1 MNSHS
6 GIPSISVVILNFNGM
21 QWLPRCFK
29 SLEEQTIFSRI
40 EVIVAD
46 NASVDGSDRYAQ
58 EWLER
63 TGKGQCVRNSTNL
76 YFCEGNNVAAAA
88 ATGEYLLFLN
98 FDLWLE
104 TDCLEKLYEEVTA
117 SDAGCATPFVLNY
130 DDNTFQGGGES
141 GLDLFGLPTTVG
153 SPPTRTTEV
162 FTAYGCSLLV
172 RADLFRKIGGFPTEL
187 LMYADETDL
196 SWRVWI
202 AGSKVVTVPAARL
215 HHRGSV
221 VINPAGQE
229 KIVESRTSETK
240 RFLANRNG
248 ILLLMKNGQHILLFL
263 LIPHLFL
270 LLLEALASLVLIR
283 RWSYVRKSY
292 LGAVTDAF
300 RMLPHVSEWRRRIR
314 GFRKRSDFRMLRF
327 LRLRPSRWDE
337 VKRLLKFGVPKV
349 EAN

>member
-6 GIPSISVVILNFNGM
+6 GIPCISVVILNFNGA
-21 QWLPRCFK
+21 QWLPRCFT

-40 EVIVAD
+40 EVIVVD
-46 NASVDGSDRYAQ
+46 NASVDGSDHYA
-58 EWLER
+58 EAWLQR
-63 TGKGQCVRNSTNL
+63 VGKGRCVRNKTNL
-76 YFCEGNNVAAAA
+76 YFCEGNNVGAAT

-104 TDCLEKLYEEVTA
+104 PDCLEKLYEEVA
-117 SDAGCATPFVLNY
+117 ACGAGCATPFVLNY

-141 GLDLFGLPTTVG
+141 GLDLFGLTTVG
-153 SPPTRTTEV
+153 RPPTRTTEV

-172 RADLFRKIGGFPTEL
+172 RADLFRKIGGFSTEL

-202 AGSKVVTVPAARL
+202 AGSKVVTVPVARL

-221 VINPAGQE
+221 VVNPAGQV

-240 RFLANRNG
+240 RYLSNRNG
-248 ILLLMKNGQHILLFL
+248 ILLLLKNAQHILLLL
-263 LIPHLFL
+263 LIPHLL
-270 LLLEALASLVLIR
+270 LLMLEVLVSLVLIR

-300 RMLPHVSEWRRRIR
+300 RMMPTVRGWRKRIR
-314 GFRKRSDFRMLRF
+314 GFRKRSDFYMLRF
-327 LRLRPSRWDE
+327 LRFRPNRWDE
-337 VKRLLKFGVPKV
+337 VKRLFKFGIPHV
-349 EAN
+349 EAK